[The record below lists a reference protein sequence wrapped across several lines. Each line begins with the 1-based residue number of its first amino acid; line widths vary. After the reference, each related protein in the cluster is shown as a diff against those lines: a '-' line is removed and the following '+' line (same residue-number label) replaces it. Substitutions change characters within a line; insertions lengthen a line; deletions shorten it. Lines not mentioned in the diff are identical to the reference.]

1 MTAPVFS
8 IITPTFRR
16 PLLLKRNI
24 LSVKN
29 QTFENYEHIII
40 DDANDQD
47 TAFTVNEFNDE
58 KIVFHQHLTNKGAA
72 GSYNTGIKASRGR
85 FILFLDDDDEYLPCF
100 LKKVHDRFLHSS
112 QNIGFIWTG
121 ISRIK
126 DTVTGEKLLFSL
138 IWPSRFLTKVEGLV
152 AATSIGNGFGVCVR
166 KDCFETIGI
175 YDESLTVCEDTDLL
189 FRLAQNF
196 DFETIPEV
204 LVKIHQHGNTQLTSD
219 NNYLS
224 RAEGKEI
231 ILNRYHDFI
240 AQSPELYYAHYKAYA
255 DLCYKSGLKRK
266 GRKSMFSI
274 IRKTPLKILN
284 FTDLLSYEVTGKETT
299 NTYCGIKLRTIVRF
313 LKGKDKLSNPEKSE
327 KI

>member
-1 MTAPVFS
+1 MTAPAFS

-40 DDANDQD
+40 DDANDQE
-47 TAFTVNEFNDE
+47 TALIVNEFADE
-58 KIVFHQHLTNKGAA
+58 RTVFLQNLTNKGAA
-72 GSYNTGIKASRGR
+72 GSYNTGIKTSRGQ

-100 LKKVHDRFLHSS
+100 LKKVHDFFLHSS

-126 DTVTGEKLLFSL
+126 DTVSGEKLLFSL
-138 IWPSRFLTKVEGLV
+138 IWPSRFSTKGEGWV

-175 YDESLTVCEDTDLL
+175 FDESLTVGEDTDLL

-204 LVKIHQHGNTQLTSD
+204 LVKIHQHGTKQLTSD

-224 RAEGKEI
+224 RVEGKEI
-231 ILNRYHDFI
+231 VLNRYHDFI
-240 AQSPELYYAHYKAYA
+240 AQSPELYFAHYKAYA
-255 DLCYKSGLKRK
+255 ELCYKSGFKKK
-266 GRKSMFSI
+266 GRKVMLSI
-274 IRKTPLKILN
+274 IRKTPFKILN
-284 FTDLLSYEVTGKETT
+284 FTDLLSYEVTGKDTL
-299 NTYCGIKLRTIVRF
+299 NTYCGINLKRIVRS
-313 LKGKDKLSNPEKSE
+313 LKRNGELSN
-327 KI
+327 